1 MEILSVCERSRRMRE
16 TKFGGLTGKTKRRVA
31 QQRGLFENA
40 PVSKAVAVMAVP
52 TMISMLVVVI
62 YNMADTFFIGQTGDP
77 MQVAAVSLATPVF
90 MVFMA
95 LGNLFGI
102 GGSSA
107 ISRALGEKKAERAKN
122 ISSFCCYGSLGL
134 GIVMAL
140 LFLVGMDGILKL
152 IGASENTVGYARDY
166 LTYIAFGGPF
176 IMFGTAFGNIL
187 RGEGAAKESM
197 IGNMIGTVTNIVL
210 DPIMILGLGWGVV
223 GAAVATVIG
232 NMAASGFY
240 LAYFLRK
247 KSSLSIRLGDF
258 KAGERI
264 ASGVMAIGIPA
275 SLNNILM
282 SCANIVLNQVLI
294 SYGDTPVAAMGVA
307 MKANM
312 LLVLLQIGLC
322 SGIQPLI
329 GYNYGARNK
338 KRLMQVF
345 RFTGICAVVMGTLLT
360 ILMVAA
366 RQSII
371 RAFIDDSQ
379 VVAYG
384 IQMVIALQIS
394 GPVLGIL
401 FLCINTIQ
409 GMGKA
414 VPSLVLTI
422 CRQGLVFIPAVY
434 ILNGIFGLDGVI
446 YAQPAA
452 DFISIVLSLAICLG
466 IFRKMDKQR
475 KAEA

>member
-1 MEILSVCERSRRMRE
+1 MKDNR
-16 TKFGGLTGKTKRRVA
+16 
-31 QQRGLFENA
+31 QLFEEA
-40 PVSKAVAVMAVP
+40 PVAKAVAVMAIP

-107 ISRALGEKKAERAKN
+107 ISRALGEKKVERARN
-122 ISSFCCYGSLGL
+122 ISSFGCYGSLGL
-134 GIVMAL
+134 GVIMAV
-140 LFLVGMDGILKL
+140 LFLVGMEVILKL
-152 IGASENTVGYARDY
+152 IGASENTISYARDY

-197 IGNMIGTVTNIVL
+197 IGNMIGTITNIVL
-210 DPIMILGLGWGVV
+210 DPVMILGFGWGVV

-240 LAYFLRK
+240 LLYFLRK
-247 KSSLSIRLGDF
+247 KSSLSIRLKDF
-258 KAGERI
+258 KAGDRI
-264 ASGVMAIGIPA
+264 GTGVMAIGIPA

-282 SCANIVLNQVLI
+282 SCANIVLNHVLV

-312 LLVLLQIGLC
+312 LVVLLQIGLC

-338 KRLMQVF
+338 KRLTRVF
-345 RFTGICAVVMGTLLT
+345 RFTGMCAVALGTVLTVVMVL
-360 ILMVAA
+360 A
-366 RQSII
+366 RQAVIQ
-371 RAFIDDSQ
+371 AFINDQ
-379 VVAYG
+379 EVIAYG
-384 IQMVIALQIS
+384 IQMVIALQLS

-414 VPSLVLTI
+414 IPSLVLTI
-422 CRQGLVFIPAVY
+422 CRQGLIFIPLVFI
-434 ILNGIFGLDGVI
+434 LDRIFGLDGAI
-446 YAQPAA
+446 YAQPTA
-452 DFISIVLSLAICLG
+452 DFISIVLSLVICLR
-466 IFRKMDKQR
+466 IFRKMDKEGEVLFR
-475 KAEA
+475 

>member
-1 MEILSVCERSRRMRE
+1 MKDNR
-16 TKFGGLTGKTKRRVA
+16 
-31 QQRGLFENA
+31 QLFEEA
-40 PVSKAVAVMAVP
+40 PVPKAVAVMAVP

-77 MQVAAVSLATPVF
+77 MKVAAVSLATPVF

-107 ISRALGEKKAERAKN
+107 ISRALGEKKAERARN

-134 GIVMAL
+134 GIFMAL
-140 LFLVGMDGILKL
+140 IFLVGMDTILKL
-152 IGASENTVGYARDY
+152 IGASENTIGYARDY

-187 RGEGAAKESM
+187 RGEGASKESM

-210 DPIMILGLGWGVV
+210 DPVMILGLNWGVV

-240 LAYFLRK
+240 LIYFLRK
-247 KSSLSIRLGDF
+247 KSSLSIRLKDF
-258 KAGERI
+258 RAGERI
-264 ASGVMAIGIPA
+264 AASVLAIGIPA

-282 SCANIVLNQVLI
+282 SCANIVLNLVLGR
-294 SYGDTPVAAMGVA
+294 YGDTPVAAMGVA
-307 MKANM
+307 MKSNM
-312 LLVLLQIGLC
+312 LVVLLQIGLC
-322 SGIQPLI
+322 TGIQPLI

-338 KRLMQVF
+338 KRLLQVF
-345 RFTGICAVVMGTLLT
+345 RFTGMCAVAVGTVLT
-360 ILMVAA
+360 VIMVLA
-366 RQSII
+366 RQAVIQ
-371 RAFIDDSQ
+371 AFINDSE
-379 VVAYG
+379 VIAYG
-384 IQMVIALQIS
+384 IRMVIALQMS

-414 VPSLVLTI
+414 LPSLVLTV
-422 CRQGLVFIPAVY
+422 CRQGLIFIPFIF
-434 ILNGIFGLDGVI
+434 ILNSLFGLEGAI

-452 DFISIVLSLAICLG
+452 DFVSIILSLFICLG
-466 IFRKMDKQR
+466 IFRKIEQR
-475 KAEA
+475 SSGAVEGSSV

>member
-1 MEILSVCERSRRMRE
+1 
-16 TKFGGLTGKTKRRVA
+16 
-31 QQRGLFENA
+31 
-40 PVSKAVAVMAVP
+40 
-52 TMISMLVVVI
+52 
-62 YNMADTFFIGQTGDP
+62 
-77 MQVAAVSLATPVF
+77 
-90 MVFMA
+90 
-95 LGNLFGI
+95 
-102 GGSSA
+102 
-107 ISRALGEKKAERAKN
+107 
-122 ISSFCCYGSLGL
+122 
-134 GIVMAL
+134 
-140 LFLVGMDGILKL
+140 
-152 IGASENTVGYARDY
+152 
-166 LTYIAFGGPF
+166 
-176 IMFGTAFGNIL
+176 MFGTAFGNIL

-210 DPIMILGLGWGVV
+210 DPIMILGLNWGVV

-240 LAYFLRK
+240 LLYFLRK

-264 ASGVMAIGIPA
+264 AAGVMAIGIPA

-329 GYNYGARNK
+329 GYNYGARNR

-345 RFTGICAVVMGTLLT
+345 RFTGICAVIMGTLLT

-366 RQSII
+366 RETII
-371 RAFIDDSQ
+371 RAFIDDGQ
-379 VVAYG
+379 VIAYG

-422 CRQGLVFIPAVY
+422 CRQGVVFIPSVY

-446 YAQPAA
+446 YAQPVA
-452 DFISIVLSLAICLG
+452 DFISIVMSLVICLG
-466 IFRKMDKQR
+466 IFRKMDKERQ
-475 KAEA
+475 

>member
-1 MEILSVCERSRRMRE
+1 MKDNR
-16 TKFGGLTGKTKRRVA
+16 
-31 QQRGLFENA
+31 QLFEEA
-40 PVSKAVAVMAVP
+40 PVSKAVAVMAIP

-107 ISRALGEKKAERAKN
+107 ISRALGERKVERARN

-140 LFLVGMDGILKL
+140 IFLVGMNGILKL
-152 IGASENTVGYARDY
+152 IGASENTIDYARDY

-240 LAYFLRK
+240 LLYFLRK
-247 KSSLSIRLGDF
+247 KSSLSIRLKDF

-264 ASGVMAIGIPA
+264 AASVMSIGIPA

-307 MKANM
+307 MKSNM
-312 LLVLLQIGLC
+312 LVVLLQIGLC
-322 SGIQPLI
+322 AGIQPLI

-338 KRLMQVF
+338 KRLLQVF
-345 RFTGICAVVMGTLLT
+345 RFTGMCAVVLGTTLT
-360 ILMVAA
+360 VIMVVA
-366 RQSII
+366 RQAVIQ
-371 RAFIDDSQ
+371 AFINDAE
-379 VVAYG
+379 VIAYG

-414 VPSLVLTI
+414 IPSLVLTI
-422 CRQGLVFIPAVY
+422 CRQGLIFIPAIY
-434 ILNGIFGLDGVI
+434 ILNAVFGLDGAI
-446 YAQPAA
+446 YAQTTA
-452 DFISIVLSLAICLG
+452 DFISIVLSLVICLG
-466 IFRKMDKQR
+466 IFRKMDQQA
-475 KAEA
+475 KAEVRD

>member
-1 MEILSVCERSRRMRE
+1 M
-16 TKFGGLTGKTKRRVA
+16 KDN
-31 QQRGLFENA
+31 RGLFENA

-176 IMFGTAFGNIL
+176 IIIGTALGNIL

-210 DPIMILGLGWGVV
+210 DPLMILGLGWGVV

-240 LAYFLRK
+240 LVYFLRK

-329 GYNYGARNK
+329 GYKYGARNK

-360 ILMVAA
+360 IVMVAA

-394 GPVLGIL
+394 GPALGIL

-446 YAQPAA
+446 YAQPVA

-466 IFRKMDKQR
+466 IFRKMDKQG

>member
-1 MEILSVCERSRRMRE
+1 MYEQKEKEDLYMNSN
-16 TKFGGLTGKTKRRVA
+16 K
-31 QQRGLFENA
+31 QLFEEA
-40 PVSKAVAVMAVP
+40 PVSKAVAVMAIP

-107 ISRALGEKKAERAKN
+107 ISRALGEKKIERARQ

-134 GIVMAL
+134 GIIMSL
-140 LFLVGMDGILKL
+140 GFLVGMNGILKL
-152 IGASENTVGYARDY
+152 IGASENTIGFARDY

-210 DPIMILGLGWGVV
+210 DPIMILMLGWGVV

-232 NMAASGFY
+232 NIAASAFY
-240 LAYFLRK
+240 LLYFLRK
-247 KSSLSIRLGDF
+247 KSSLSIRLKDFHIGD
-258 KAGERI
+258 RI
-264 ASGVMAIGIPA
+264 AAGVMSIGIPA

-307 MKANM
+307 SKANM
-312 LLVLLQIGLC
+312 LVVLLQIGLC
-322 SGIQPLI
+322 AGIQPLI

-338 KRLMQVF
+338 KRLLEVF
-345 RFTGICAVVMGTLLT
+345 KFTGLCAVIIGTLLT
-360 ILMVAA
+360 AVMVVA
-366 RQSII
+366 RQTVI
-371 RAFIDDSQ
+371 RAFINDAE
-379 VVAYG
+379 VIAYG
-384 IQMVIALQIS
+384 IQMVIALQLS

-414 VPSLVLTI
+414 IPSLVLTI
-422 CRQGLVFIPAVY
+422 CRQGLVFIPLVY
-434 ILNGIFGLDGVI
+434 ILNGLFGLDGVV
-446 YAQPAA
+446 YAQAVA
-452 DFISIVLSLAICLG
+452 DFISIVLSLVICLG
-466 IFRKMDKQR
+466 IFRKMDQVNT
-475 KAEA
+475 AISD

>member
-1 MEILSVCERSRRMRE
+1 M
-16 TKFGGLTGKTKRRVA
+16 KDNG
-31 QQRGLFENA
+31 QLFEEA
-40 PVSKAVAVMAVP
+40 PVAKAVAVMAVP

-107 ISRALGEKKAERAKN
+107 ISRALGEKKAERARN

-134 GIVMAL
+134 GIIMAFI
-140 LFLVGMDGILKL
+140 FLAGMNGILKL
-152 IGASENTVGYARDY
+152 IGASANTIDYARDY

-210 DPIMILGLGWGVV
+210 DPIMILGLNWGVV

-232 NMAASGFY
+232 NMAASAFY
-240 LAYFLRK
+240 LLYFLRK
-247 KSSLSIRLGDF
+247 KSALSIRLKDF

-264 ASGVMAIGIPA
+264 AAGVMSIGIPA

-329 GYNYGARNK
+329 GYNYGAGNK
-338 KRLMQVF
+338 KRLLQVF

-360 ILMVAA
+360 VLMVAA
-366 RQSII
+366 REAVI
-371 RAFIDDSQ
+371 RAFINDSQ
-379 VVAYG
+379 VISYG

-414 VPSLVLTI
+414 IPSLVLTI
-422 CRQGLVFIPAVY
+422 CRQGVVFIPSVY
-434 ILNGIFGLDGVI
+434 LLNAIFGLDGVI
-446 YAQPAA
+446 YAQTTA
-452 DFISIVLSLAICLG
+452 DFISIVLALIICLE
-466 IFRKMDKQR
+466 IFRKMEKVQSS
-475 KAEA
+475 

>member
-1 MEILSVCERSRRMRE
+1 MKDNR
-16 TKFGGLTGKTKRRVA
+16 
-31 QQRGLFENA
+31 QLFESA
-40 PVSKAVAVMAVP
+40 PVAKAVTVMAVP

-134 GIVMAL
+134 GIIMAL

-152 IGASENTVGYARDY
+152 IGASANTIGYARDY

-210 DPIMILGLGWGVV
+210 DPIMILGLNWGVV

-240 LAYFLRK
+240 LLYFLRK

-264 ASGVMAIGIPA
+264 AAGVMAIGIPA

-329 GYNYGARNK
+329 GYNYGARNR

-345 RFTGICAVVMGTLLT
+345 RFTGICAVIMGTLLT

-366 RQSII
+366 RETII
-371 RAFIDDSQ
+371 RAFIDDGQ
-379 VVAYG
+379 VIAYG

-422 CRQGLVFIPAVY
+422 CRQGVVFIPSVY

-446 YAQPAA
+446 YAQPVA
-452 DFISIVLSLAICLG
+452 DFISIVMSLVICLG
-466 IFRKMDKQR
+466 IFRKMDKERQ
-475 KAEA
+475 

>member
-1 MEILSVCERSRRMRE
+1 MKDN
-16 TKFGGLTGKTKRRVA
+16 T
-31 QQRGLFENA
+31 QLFEHA

-107 ISRALGEKKAERAKN
+107 ISRALGEKKMERARN

-140 LFLVGMDGILKL
+140 IFLVGMNGILKL
-152 IGASENTVGYARDY
+152 IGASENTIDYARDY

-210 DPIMILGLGWGVV
+210 DPIMILAFGWGVV

-240 LAYFLRK
+240 LLYFLRK
-247 KSSLSIRLGDF
+247 KSSLSIRLKDF
-258 KAGERI
+258 KVSQRI
-264 ASGVMAIGIPA
+264 GASVMSIGIPA
-275 SLNNILM
+275 SMNNILM

-294 SYGDTPVAAMGVA
+294 GYGDTPVAAMGVA
-307 MKANM
+307 MKSNM
-312 LLVLLQIGLC
+312 LVVLLQIGLC
-322 SGIQPLI
+322 AGIQPLI

-345 RFTGICAVVMGTLLT
+345 RFTGMCAVALGTALT
-360 ILMVAA
+360 VIMVIA
-366 RQSII
+366 RQAVIQ
-371 RAFIDDSQ
+371 AFINDGE
-379 VVAYG
+379 VIAYG
-384 IQMVIALQIS
+384 IQMVIALQLS

-414 VPSLVLTI
+414 IPSLVLTV
-422 CRQGLVFIPAVY
+422 CRQGLIFIPSIY
-434 ILNGIFGLDGVI
+434 ILNGIFGLEGAI
-446 YAQPAA
+446 YAQPVA
-452 DFISIVLSLAICLG
+452 DFISIVLSLCICLS
-466 IFRKMDKQR
+466 IFRKMDQR
-475 KAEA
+475 EAARD

>member
-1 MEILSVCERSRRMRE
+1 MKDNR
-16 TKFGGLTGKTKRRVA
+16 
-31 QQRGLFENA
+31 QLFEEA
-40 PVSKAVAVMAVP
+40 PVSKAVAVMAIP

-107 ISRALGEKKAERAKN
+107 ISRALGERKVERARN

-140 LFLVGMDGILKL
+140 IFLVGMNGILKL
-152 IGASENTVGYARDY
+152 IGASENTIDYARDY

-240 LAYFLRK
+240 LLYFLRK
-247 KSSLSIRLGDF
+247 KSSLSIRLKDF

-264 ASGVMAIGIPA
+264 AVSVMSIGIPA

-307 MKANM
+307 MKSNM
-312 LLVLLQIGLC
+312 LVVLLQIGLC
-322 SGIQPLI
+322 AGIQPLI
-329 GYNYGARNK
+329 GYSYGARNK
-338 KRLMQVF
+338 KRLLQVF
-345 RFTGICAVVMGTLLT
+345 RFTGMCAVVLGTVLT
-360 ILMVAA
+360 VIMVVA
-366 RQSII
+366 RQAVIQ
-371 RAFIDDSQ
+371 AFINDAE
-379 VVAYG
+379 VIAYG

-414 VPSLVLTI
+414 IPSLVLTI
-422 CRQGLVFIPAVY
+422 CRQGLIFIPAIF
-434 ILNGIFGLDGVI
+434 ILNAVFGLDGAI
-446 YAQPAA
+446 YAQTTA
-452 DFISIVLSLAICLG
+452 DFISIILSLVICLG
-466 IFRKMDKQR
+466 IFKKMDRQAKTEVR
-475 KAEA
+475 D

>member
-1 MEILSVCERSRRMRE
+1 MNNNR
-16 TKFGGLTGKTKRRVA
+16 
-31 QQRGLFENA
+31 QLFEDA
-40 PVSKAVAVMAVP
+40 PVSRAVAVMAIP

-90 MVFMA
+90 MVLMA

-107 ISRALGEKKAERAKN
+107 ISRALGEKKTERARQ

-134 GIVMAL
+134 GICMSG
-140 LFLVGMDGILKL
+140 LFLVGMDTILKM
-152 IGASENTVGYARDY
+152 IGASENTIDYARNY
-166 LTYIAFGGPF
+166 LSYIALGGPF

-187 RGEGAAKESM
+187 RGEGASKESM
-197 IGNMIGTVTNIVL
+197 IGNMIGTITNIVL
-210 DPIMILGLGWGVV
+210 DPIMILVFKWGVA
-223 GAAVATVIG
+223 GAAIATVIG

-240 LAYFLRK
+240 LQYFLRK
-247 KSSLSIRLGDF
+247 KSSLSIRLKDF
-258 KAGERI
+258 RMGERI
-264 ASGVMAIGIPA
+264 AVSVASIGIPA

-282 SCANIVLNQVLI
+282 SCANIVLNHVLA

-312 LLVLLQIGLC
+312 MVVLLQIGLC
-322 SGIQPLI
+322 SGIQPLV

-338 KRLMQVF
+338 KRLMKVF
-345 RFTGICAVVMGTLLT
+345 WFTGACAVIMGTLLT
-360 ILMVAA
+360 VFMVIA
-366 RQSII
+366 REGII
-371 RAFIDDSQ
+371 QAFINDEA

-394 GPVLGIL
+394 GPVIGIL
-401 FLCINTIQ
+401 FLCINTLQ

-414 VPSLVLTI
+414 LPSLILTI
-422 CRQGLVFIPAVY
+422 CRQGLVFIPLVFL
-434 ILNGIFGLDGVI
+434 LNGMFGLEGVI
-446 YAQPAA
+446 YAQPVA
-452 DFISIVLSLAICLG
+452 DFVSILLASVLCMRIL
-466 IFRKMDKQR
+466 RKF
-475 KAEA
+475 

>member
-1 MEILSVCERSRRMRE
+1 M
-16 TKFGGLTGKTKRRVA
+16 KDNK
-31 QQRGLFENA
+31 QLFENA
-40 PVSKAVAVMAVP
+40 PVAKAVAVMGGP

-134 GIVMAL
+134 GIIMAL
-140 LFLVGMDGILKL
+140 LFLAGMDVILKI
-152 IGASENTVGYARDY
+152 IGASENTIGYARDY

-210 DPIMILGLGWGVV
+210 DPIMILGLNWGVV

-240 LAYFLRK
+240 LIYFLRG
-247 KSSLSIRLGDF
+247 KSSLSIRLKDF

-264 ASGVMAIGIPA
+264 ASGVMSIGIPA

-282 SCANIVLNQVLI
+282 SCANIILNQVLI

-345 RFTGICAVVMGTLLT
+345 RFTGLCAVVMGTLLT

-366 RQSII
+366 RETII

-379 VVAYG
+379 VIAYG

-414 VPSLVLTI
+414 IPSLVLTI
-422 CRQGLVFIPAVY
+422 CRQGVVFIPSVY
-434 ILNGIFGLDGVI
+434 ILNGIFGLNGVI

-452 DFISIVLSLAICLG
+452 DFISIVLSFIICLG
-466 IFRKMDKQR
+466 IFRKMDKESQ
-475 KAEA
+475 